1 MSVSKRLSER
11 RQYLLWPARGVSMYR
26 SVAPKGLDGAVSYLQ
41 CSSCLYQELINLDAD
56 SPSLRC
62 PHCGELLGDDTGNH
76 PVFF

>member
-11 RQYLLWPARGVSMYR
+11 RQYLLWPSRRVNMNRVVDPRNREG
-26 SVAPKGLDGAVSYLQ
+26 PVSYLQ
-41 CSSCLYQELINLDAD
+41 CASCLYREVINLYACAT
-56 SPSLRC
+56 SLRC